1 MKDSIKK
8 ILKILAVVLA
18 FALIISSVFIIRSC
32 SAPPDY
38 DEIRDRVEELI
49 EASFDVNDIVW
60 GEGLPTYPRVT
71 KPIWSVYKGA
81 EEQSGDYY
89 YYFVDTN
96 KKDEKILAFR
106 ELKNNDAPFSYAV
119 MTSQPTD
126 VASLAAI
133 YPATE
138 GVNVSEELYT
148 EIYSKI
154 NSDASKN
161 VYLYLIPYVEKN
173 YDFYY
178 LSTDPEDYDFVR
190 TESKYAAVDAIKTYV
205 RTVYSSDYADSLDAI
220 LFDGVME
227 GNFVQKAR
235 YTNYQSARGLY
246 FTSLNT
252 FKPLFSERRVYNFD
266 TAKIDRSNS
275 NDSTVVIEFDT
286 YLPST
291 PEKHV
296 VAKLTFVLQG
306 DVWYL
311 ASPTY

>member
-38 DEIRDRVEELI
+38 EEIRARVEELV
-49 EASFDVNDIVW
+49 EASFDVNTIVW

-81 EEQSGDYY
+81 GEQSLDYY

-96 KKDEKILAFR
+96 KKDEKIVAFR
-106 ELKNNDAPFSYAV
+106 ELKNNDAKFSYAV

-126 VASLAAI
+126 AASLAAI
-133 YPATE
+133 YPAAE
-138 GVNVSEELYT
+138 GVSVSEELYS
-148 EIYSKI
+148 ELY
-154 NSDASKN
+154 SDAAKN
-161 VYLYLIPYVEKN
+161 VYLYLIPYSERN

-178 LSTDPEDYDFVR
+178 TDSDDKDYDYVLDNAKC
-190 TESKYAAVDAIKTYV
+190 TSIDEIKELV
-205 RTVYSSDYADSLDAI
+205 RTVYASDYADSLDQM
-220 LFDGVME
+220 LFDGVTILE
-227 GNFVQKAR
+227 GDVVQKAR
-235 YTNYQSARGLY
+235 YINGFQGSRLA
-246 FTSLNT
+246 SLNT
-252 FKPLFSERRVYNFD
+252 FEPLFAERRVYLYD

-275 NDSTVVIEFDT
+275 NDSMVVVEFST
-286 YLPST
+286 YLPSA
-291 PEKHV
+291 PEKYV
-296 VAKLTFVLQG
+296 TSKLTFTLQDG
-306 DVWYL
+306 IWYL